1 MFFGIKRY
9 FLNLAI
15 KSTNSL
21 FVFIKRKVGDL
32 EEYLFGWIRQEYFLA
47 EQIDDMIFGDS
58 IWNGVL
64 KSRIWKDVNGEL
76 RNVIDLFG
84 KDDFLKSQT
93 DLWVHSSLSIFIMII
108 KAI

>member
-1 MFFGIKRY
+1 MFFWIERN

-15 KSTNSL
+15 KSTDSL
-21 FVFIKRKVGDL
+21 FLFIGRKVGNL
-32 EEYLFGWIRQEYFLA
+32 EEYLFGGIRQEYFLA
-47 EQIDDMIFGDS
+47 KQIYNMIFDNS
-58 IWNGVL
+58 VWNWML

-84 KDDFLKSQT
+84 QDYFLKSQA